1 MFNLIKDN
9 VRNFLDATV
18 FLTMLAIGLYTI
30 LGDYR
35 YFKKMKFK
43 KDAAVT
49 LGVGLVCI
57 FLPFML
63 MIIARL

>member
-1 MFNLIKDN
+1 MFTLIRDN

-18 FLTMLAIGLYTI
+18 FLAMLAIGLYMV

-49 LGVGLVCI
+49 LRLGLIFI
-57 FLPFML
+57 FLPFLL
-63 MIIARL
+63 MIIARI